1 MKVSII
7 TPVYNQ
13 AKFIEETVNS
23 VLGQDYYNIEY
34 IVIDDGSN
42 DGTDKILMSYIDRL
56 KYVRHE
62 NMGEN
67 KTVNKGYHLCSGDVI
82 GVVNSDDP
90 LLGHDA
96 VSRIVECF
104 ENNSYA
110 LAVYPDWVSID
121 EWGNVLNQFALP
133 QYDIKNML
141 EDFNVALGP
150 GVFIKSNALMMV
162 GYRNESLKYT
172 GDLDLSFRLALV
184 GHLAHIP
191 AFLATHRIHST
202 AASSTAQGSVMA
214 EEVVRLAKVTLDS
227 PILPP
232 FSFQQKRKI
241 LAQVNF
247 IASSSCYCGTR
258 KDLKLK
264 YVCKSIFL
272 YPTFIVGF
280 YLNKIVYFINKKT
293 ISINSLIPKIA
304 NLSIASKVKNHLKI
318 ILNRIHE

>member
-13 AKFIEETVNS
+13 AKFIEETINS
-23 VLGQDYYNIEY
+23 ILGQDYHNIEY

-62 NMGEN
+62 NMGES

-121 EWGNVLNQFALP
+121 ECGNVLNQFALP

-184 GHLAHIP
+184 GHLVHIP

-227 PILPP
+227 PILHP

-241 LAQVNF
+241 LAQANF
-247 IASSSCYCGTR
+247 IGASYCGTR
-258 KDLKLK
+258 KYLKLK
-264 YVCKSIFL
+264 YICKSIFL
-272 YPTFIVGF
+272 DPTLIGVF
-280 YLNKIVYFINKKT
+280 YLNKIVGFIQVKT
-293 ISINSLIPKIA
+293 ISINSLMPKIT
-304 NLSIASKVKNHLKI
+304 NVFIPSKVKNRIKM
-318 ILNRIHE
+318 ILNMIHK